1 LPAVGQHAIVMDP
14 GQQFDVGRTQRE
26 RIVDVALAAG
36 DAGGAGP
43 GHFGGFEGRS
53 ARQRS

>member
-14 GQQFDVGRTQRE
+14 GQQFDVRRTQRD
-26 RIVDVALAAG
+26 RILDVALAAG